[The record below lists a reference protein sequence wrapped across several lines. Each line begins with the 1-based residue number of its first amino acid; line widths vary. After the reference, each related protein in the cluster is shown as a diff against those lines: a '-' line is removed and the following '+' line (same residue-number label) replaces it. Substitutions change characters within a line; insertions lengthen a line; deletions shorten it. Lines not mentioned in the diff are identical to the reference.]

1 MRACARACARE
12 CVCLFTLP
20 CRNPCV
26 CVCVFSRCKN
36 NMTAPVYSARV
47 QRFCEKFHS
56 GLHGLI
62 IIVYVATR
70 NALAK
75 VTSLQGTDEEE
86 TERGREKVSGEGG
99 TEDSGRISSES
110 CRRRAHLHF

>member
-1 MRACARACARE
+1 MCVRACMRV
-12 CVCLFTLP
+12 CVCLRFRAVT
-20 CRNPCV
+20 RV
-26 CVCVFSRCKN
+26 CVCFSRCKN

-86 TERGREKVSGEGG
+86 TERGREKVSREGG